1 LAGYETTAS
10 TLSFCTY
17 ELALHPEV
25 QDKLYA
31 EVTAV
36 ADKNGDI
43 DYETLVKLPYIDAV
57 LSETLRKY
65 PPVARL
71 ERRVSENYT
80 LGGEDNGG
88 IKLYKG
94 QIVDIP
100 AFAIH
105 HCEDYYEN
113 PEKFDPERF
122 MPENRHKIKPYTY
135 LPFGAGPRNCIGL
148 RFALLEAKLSLSKLI
163 QKYRF
168 VRSENTDVPLKFK
181 PSGLLQVDK
190 VMLKIQKR

>member
-17 ELALHPEV
+17 ELALHPKV

-31 EVTAV
+31 EVAAV
-36 ADKNGDI
+36 ADKNGNI

-65 PPVARL
+65 PPLSRL

-94 QIVDIP
+94 QVVEIP
-100 AFAIH
+100 TFAIH

-113 PEKFDPERF
+113 PEEFDPERF

-181 PSGLLQVDK
+181 SSGLLQVEK
-190 VMLKIQKR
+190 LMLKIQKR